1 MVLSMVSATL
11 RVYKPSLSVNA
22 SGEASSS
29 DMEDAESDV
38 EYKSYLIIGTA
49 YAMHDEDEP
58 TKGRI
63 MVLSCNPDDSEGV
76 EKSRSIQTITELQV
90 RGGVYS
96 MCQFYKGML
105 LVTLNSKTQICQL
118 QNDGTGVTKLAMVGV
133 GHHGHILSLFVSS
146 RANKKLASSGDSSTT
161 GAKESSKP
169 EPKREM
175 LAVVGDLM
183 RSISLVQYYP
193 EHETLEEVARDFNAN
208 WTTSVAML
216 SDDIY
221 LGGENWNNL
230 FVLKRNTKAQSEEVR
245 CRLDT
250 VGEFHL
256 GEMCNKFMSGSLV
269 MPSTSSSKESSS
281 SGGTA
286 RRKSLLSS
294 PKKGGSSKLPA
305 SPGLAPT
312 ATRSR
317 RPLVAIGSHTLFGT
331 VDGTLGVILGLD
343 GPTAAFFSC
352 LERALQRVIT
362 PVGNFGHQQFRA
374 FNAEQ
379 RLHPS
384 HGFVDGDLAESF
396 LDLDKS
402 TMQKVVDEMNRDGGW
417 EVDDSAFGGS
427 NDKNDSGMTDDD
439 RLELSPE
446 DVLAVV
452 EEMTM
457 MH

>member
-1 MVLSMVSATL
+1 
-11 RVYKPSLSVNA
+11 
-22 SGEASSS
+22 
-29 DMEDAESDV
+29 
-38 EYKSYLIIGTA
+38 
-49 YAMHDEDEP
+49 
-58 TKGRI
+58 
-63 MVLSCNPDDSEGV
+63 
-76 EKSRSIQTITELQV
+76 
-90 RGGVYS
+90 
-96 MCQFYKGML
+96 
-105 LVTLNSKTQICQL
+105 
-118 QNDGTGVTKLAMVGV
+118 
-133 GHHGHILSLFVSS
+133 
-146 RANKKLASSGDSSTT
+146 
-161 GAKESSKP
+161 
-169 EPKREM
+169 
-175 LAVVGDLM
+175 
-183 RSISLVQYYP
+183 
-193 EHETLEEVARDFNAN
+193 
-208 WTTSVAML
+208 L